1 MISALG
7 NSLLPLTILGLVALA
22 LLFQAAWYRQPVLA
36 AWLAGAGFLLAF
48 VSLAHVAEAQPNS
61 SGILFAVDG
70 YAVFY
75 WALLFASG
83 LFVVMFSYGYLRSPE
98 MQVEEFYLLL
108 VTGSLGAS
116 VLAASDHFASFF
128 LGLEILTVSLYGL
141 IAYPRPFNRPLEAG
155 FKYLILAATASAV
168 LLFGMA
174 LIYGATGTMKFA
186 ELAERAGA
194 AINQPLVLLGT
205 VMLITGFGFKLG
217 TAPFHMWA
225 PDVYEGA
232 PAPVTAFLATVSKG
246 AVLALLLR
254 YVIRVG
260 GFHSG
265 ALFVIVAAIATISMF
280 AGNLLALLQ
289 NNLKRMLAYSS
300 IAHMGYLLV
309 GVLTLE
315 HRAVEAVSYY
325 LATYFIA
332 TLGIFGIIGLLSS
345 SAEERMMVSDYRGL
359 FWERPWLSGAFTAML
374 LSLAS
379 IPLTAGFIGKFYILG
394 AGVEASLWFLVFV
407 IVVNSAIGL
416 FYYLRVVVA
425 LYSAPEKEAEG
436 AAALTCSMPGAIALG
451 LLTLLLLW
459 LGIYPSPF
467 VELVQAAAAG
477 LT

>member
-1 MISALG
+1 MIAALG
-7 NSLLPLTILGLVALA
+7 NNLLPFTILALVALA
-22 LLFQAAWYRQPVLA
+22 LLLQAAWHRHRVVA
-36 AWLAGAGFLLAF
+36 AWLAGLGFFLAL
-48 VSLAHVAEAQPNS
+48 VSLAQVAEGQPNS
-61 SGILFAVDG
+61 SGVLFVIDG

-75 WALLFASG
+75 MALLFVAG
-83 LFVVMFSYGYLRSPE
+83 LFVVMFSYGYLNETRGP
-98 MQVEEFYLLL
+98 VEEFYILL

-116 VLAASDHFASFF
+116 VLAASDHFVSFF

-141 IAYPRPFNRPLEAG
+141 IAYPRSYNRPLEAG
-155 FKYLILAATASAV
+155 FKYLILAATASAL

-174 LIYGATGTMKFA
+174 LIYGETGTMKFV
-186 ELAERAGA
+186 ELAERSGSAVH
-194 AINQPLVLLGT
+194 QPLVLLGT
-205 VMLITGFGFKLG
+205 IMLMAGFGFKLG
-217 TAPFHMWA
+217 IAPFHMWT

-265 ALFVIVAAIATISMF
+265 ALFVVVGGIATVSMF

-289 NNLKRMLAYSS
+289 DNVKRILAYSS

-309 GVLTLE
+309 AVLALE

-325 LATYFIA
+325 LATYFIS

-345 SAEERMMVSDYRGL
+345 YGQERTMLSDYRGL
-359 FWERPWLSGAFTAML
+359 FWERPWVTGAFTAML
-374 LSLAS
+374 FSLAS

-394 AGVEASLWFLVFV
+394 AGVEASLWFLVIV
-407 IVVNSAIGL
+407 IVLNSAIGL
-416 FYYLRVVVA
+416 FYYLRVVVV
-425 LYSAPEKEAEG
+425 LYSPPEKESQR
-436 AAALTCSMPGAIALG
+436 AAALGYSMPGTIALG

-467 VELVQAAAAG
+467 VELVHAAAFA